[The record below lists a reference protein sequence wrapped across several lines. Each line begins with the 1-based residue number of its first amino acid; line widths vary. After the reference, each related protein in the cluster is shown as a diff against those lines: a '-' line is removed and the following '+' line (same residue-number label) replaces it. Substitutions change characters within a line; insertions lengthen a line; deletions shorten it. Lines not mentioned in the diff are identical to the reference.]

1 MADKDINVSV
11 SSSGVVSV
19 DRPSVELKKGLDQ
32 AKWNVSVTGL
42 EKMTITNKA
51 DGAVIASCSGNGSSQ
66 ACSCKSKTFDAVG
79 TVSYMVTVR
88 VSGVDH
94 ELDPDLIIKP

>member
-1 MADKDINVSV
+1 MADKDIKVSV

-19 DRPSVELKKGLDQ
+19 DRPTVELKKGLDQ

-42 EKMTITNKA
+42 ESMTITNK
-51 DGAVIASCSGNGSSQ
+51 DGGAVIASSNANGNSQ

-88 VSGVDH
+88 VKGVDY